1 MRIRTVVIF
10 TGIVS
15 SLLGAV
21 VVYLVLTVPN
31 DLQSA
36 ALLKDARHD
45 IAAGKNDQAREALSR
60 IVQQYPRT
68 DAAAAATVALI
79 RLSEQDHDKLLAD
92 LSATRRSAAAQKQ
105 QLDLLAQKVA
115 GLAGAPPREVI
126 VQVPAPAP
134 APAPVPVKK
143 PPAKKSVP
151 KKRAT
156 RRH

>member
-1 MRIRTVVIF
+1 MRIRTAVLL
-10 TGIVS
+10 TGVVS

-79 RLSEQDHDKLLAD
+79 RLSEQDHDKLAAD
-92 LSATRRSAAAQKQ
+92 LDTARKSAATQKQ
-105 QLDLLAQKVA
+105 QLDALAQKVA
-115 GLAGAPPREVI
+115 ELAGAPPREVI

-134 APAPVPVKK
+134 APVPVPVKK
-143 PPAKKSVP
+143 PPAKKSAP
-151 KKRAT
+151 KKHST